1 MNDFK
6 DSFKQGQQDAENGDA
21 GPVASFIGAVL
32 ATIAVLG
39 LLYVAAYIIGAGLH
53 AGGLG

>member
-1 MNDFK
+1 MGDFK
-6 DSFKQGQQDAENGDA
+6 DSFNRGQQDAENGEDS
-21 GPVASFIGAVL
+21 PVANAIGAV
-32 ATIAVLG
+32 IALVAMLG